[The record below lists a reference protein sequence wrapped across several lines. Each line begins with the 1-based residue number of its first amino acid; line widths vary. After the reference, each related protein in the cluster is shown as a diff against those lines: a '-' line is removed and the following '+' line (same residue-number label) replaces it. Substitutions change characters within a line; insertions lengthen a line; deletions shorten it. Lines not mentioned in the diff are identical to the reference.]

1 MIQRIDLAV
10 KNVSF
15 AAIYM
20 ENSRERI
27 FINIETT
34 EFFQHRIV
42 YTSIL
47 LILEYVRIIFDD
59 KYLHVT
65 NYKK

>member
-1 MIQRIDLAV
+1 MIQRIDFAV

-20 ENSRERI
+20 ENSREKI
-27 FINIETT
+27 FISIETN

-47 LILEYVRIIFDD
+47 LILDYIRIIFE
-59 KYLHVT
+59 Y
-65 NYKK
+65 